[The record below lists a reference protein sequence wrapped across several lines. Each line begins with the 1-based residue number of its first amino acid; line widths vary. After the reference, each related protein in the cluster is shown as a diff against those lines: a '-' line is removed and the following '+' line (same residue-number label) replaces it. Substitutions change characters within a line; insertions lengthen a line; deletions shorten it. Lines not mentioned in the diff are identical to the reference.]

1 MKNLLRR
8 VLINIDFIRK
18 NSNKKF
24 VFLLSTYSVLYSIY
38 PIQLFKQFTFIQV
51 LAVLILLYVMI
62 LLLVCFKMIKK
73 KKIVVKNFNNNHSLS
88 VLYGDILNKKNE
100 QKNIIIPVNRCFDI
114 NVNNNLVS
122 ENTLHGQL

>member
-88 VLYGDILNKKNE
+88 VLYGDILNNLDCQIKLDFSSNSEKLGM
-100 QKNIIIPVNRCFDI
+100 VFDNSKI
-114 NVNNNLVS
+114 S
-122 ENTLHGQL
+122 